1 MSEQRLIDYY
11 KAIEDG
17 SRKMLEAARADDWD
31 EVVRFESACAVL
43 IAQLREHSRS
53 LNLDPQQ
60 RAEKTQIM
68 QRILR
73 MDAQMRELA
82 DPCLDQLEQM
92 YTHQGQPQVLH

>member
-1 MSEQRLIDYY
+1 MFENLCRY
-11 KAIEDG
+11 
-17 SRKMLEAARADDWD
+17 SRVLAR
-31 EVVRFESACAVL
+31 
-43 IAQLREHSRS
+43 H
-53 LNLDPQQ
+53 LD
-60 RAEKTQIM
+60 EKTQIM

>member
-1 MSEQRLIDYY
+1 MPGRLIDYY

-17 SRKMLEAARADDWD
+17 SRKMLEAAKADDWD

-60 RAEKTQIM
+60 RAEKAKIM

-73 MDAQMRELA
+73 MDAQMRLLA
-82 DPCLDQLEQM
+82 DPCLEQLDQLYSHQEQ
-92 YTHQGQPQVLH
+92 PLVLH

>member
-1 MSEQRLIDYY
+1 MSDRLIDYY

-17 SRKMLEAARADDWD
+17 SRRMLEAARADDWD
-31 EVVRFESACAVL
+31 EVVRFEGACAVL

-60 RAEKTQIM
+60 RAEKAQIM

-73 MDAQMRELA
+73 MDAQMRDLA
-82 DPCLDQLEQM
+82 DPCLDHLNQM
-92 YTHQGQPQVLH
+92 YEEQGPSQLLH

>member
-1 MSEQRLIDYY
+1 MSEQLIDYY

-17 SRKMLEAARADDWD
+17 SRKMLEAAKADDWN

-60 RAEKTQIM
+60 RAEKARIM
-68 QRILR
+68 QRILH

-82 DPCLDQLEQM
+82 DPCLDQLDQL
-92 YTHQGQPQVLH
+92 YLHQGQPQVLH

>member
-1 MSEQRLIDYY
+1 MSDRLIDYY

-17 SRKMLEAARADDWD
+17 SRRMLDAARADDWD

-53 LNLDPQQ
+53 LNLEPQQ
-60 RAEKTQIM
+60 RAEKAQIM

-82 DPCLDQLEQM
+82 DPCVDQLNQM
-92 YTHQGQPQVLH
+92 YEEQGPTQLLH

>member
-1 MSEQRLIDYY
+1 MSERLIDYY

-17 SRKMLEAARADDWD
+17 SRRMLEAAKADDWN

-53 LNLDPQQ
+53 LHLDPQQ
-60 RAEKTQIM
+60 RAEKARIM

-73 MDAQMRELA
+73 MDAQMRMLA
-82 DPCLDQLEQM
+82 DPCLEQLDQL
-92 YTHQGQPQVLH
+92 YVHQGQPQLLH

>member
-1 MSEQRLIDYY
+1 MSERLLDYY

-17 SRKMLEAARADDWD
+17 SRRMLDAARADDWD
-31 EVVRFESACAVL
+31 EVLRFESACAVL

-53 LNLDPQQ
+53 LNLDAAQ
-60 RAEKTQIM
+60 RAEKAQIM

-82 DPCLDQLEQM
+82 DPCLDQLDQM
-92 YTHQGQPQVLH
+92 CMEHGPSQFLH